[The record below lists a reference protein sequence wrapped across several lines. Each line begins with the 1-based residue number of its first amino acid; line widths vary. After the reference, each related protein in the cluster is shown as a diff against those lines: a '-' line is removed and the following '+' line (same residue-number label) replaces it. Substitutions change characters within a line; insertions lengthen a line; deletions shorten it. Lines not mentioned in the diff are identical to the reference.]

1 MSVAVPRLSWPRTV
15 GLIVWVAVKLAVFVL
30 LGRTET
36 ARFVYAGF

>member
-1 MSVAVPRLSWPRTV
+1 MSRTLPQLSWPRTV
-15 GLIVWVAVKLAVFVL
+15 GLIVWLALKLTVFVL

>member
-1 MSVAVPRLSWPRTV
+1 MSRPVPRLSWPRTV
-15 GLIVWVAVKLAVFVL
+15 VLVVWLAIKLTVFVL